1 MRLLLVLALFAGNAA
16 AQNTQEIQRALIQR
30 DQQSAEFAQR
40 GVEARRALEN
50 LHADQLRDAGRP
62 LSPDPVIARELLP
75 YERQTMA
82 REREM
87 FPPIDQPA
95 KSGSEPDFQKQ
106 RVRKSGSDPDFAP
119 LPLPGSDGPPH
130 LVMPISTPSIGG

>member
-1 MRLLLVLALFAGNAA
+1 VRLLLVLALFAGNAA

-62 LSPDPVIARELLP
+62 LSPDPAIARELLP

-82 REREM
+82 RERM
-87 FPPIDQPA
+87 VLPPIDEPA
-95 KSGSEPDFQKQ
+95 KRS
-106 RVRKSGSDPDFAP
+106 VSDTDLMKP
-119 LPLPGSDGPPH
+119 LPLPGSGGPPGIA
-130 LVMPISTPSIGG
+130 VPIAAPSIGG